1 MSLLTPLANA
11 FCVYT
16 EERFKGK
23 VHTLERVHRTDFDG
37 LMVNVSFRLPP
48 DLDEI
53 EVFRRINKV
62 LVTVVEGDDGEAAQG
77 R

>member
-11 FCVYT
+11 FCMYT

-23 VHTLERVHRTDFDG
+23 VHSMERVYRPDFEG
-37 LMVNVSFRLPP
+37 LTVNVSFRLPP

-62 LVTVVEGDDGEAAQG
+62 LITVVEGDDGEAAQG